1 MDLKFSTDY
10 LADFSLLVMAS
21 YTTILVNASI
31 NPMIFIISLLR
42 KKKSD
47 MDLEN
52 RQELPDQPNCK
63 INLTPK
69 SVKPCRSTE
78 EQKFSNVRYSLAT
91 YFVHLTYLS
100 QWSFLKYIKLEIG
113 YFILQLIIFNFRL
126 TNQSTRERPL
136 VTGRYKLPMKRCQIS
151 YFAST

>member
-52 RQELPDQPNCK
+52 RQESPDQPNS
-63 INLTPK
+63 NPVVAPK
-69 SVKPCRSTE
+69 NRNSAM
-78 EQKFSNVRYSLAT
+78 YD
-91 YFVHLTYLS
+91 
-100 QWSFLKYIKLEIG
+100 
-113 YFILQLIIFNFRL
+113 ILI
-126 TNQSTRERPL
+126 
-136 VTGRYKLPMKRCQIS
+136 
-151 YFAST
+151 